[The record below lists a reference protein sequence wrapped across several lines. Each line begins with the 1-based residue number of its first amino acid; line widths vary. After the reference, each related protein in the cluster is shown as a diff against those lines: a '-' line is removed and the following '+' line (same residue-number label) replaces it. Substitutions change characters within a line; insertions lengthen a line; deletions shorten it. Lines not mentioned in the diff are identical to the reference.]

1 MNLKYNNYL
10 DILILQD
17 NNISDYSFEL
27 LLKNIPPT
35 VKKFDI
41 SRNTNLTVKS
51 YELMEE
57 LLVKRKFPV
66 NQLIMEGNEFGDE
79 GCRVI
84 CNIVLKMKTI
94 TILNLSKNSI
104 TCAGADY
111 LAVLLRRKDIHL
123 KALLIHWNKIL
134 GRGSGVLAKAIEDNI
149 SVQIFDASFNSFG
162 SSPIWHHSMNNID
175 MKNPQMI
182 SDHNSTSNEEENG
195 L

>member
-1 MNLKYNNYL
+1 M
-10 DILILQD
+10 
-17 NNISDYSFEL
+17 

-41 SRNTNLTVKS
+41 SRNPSLTIKS

-66 NQLIMEGNEFGDE
+66 TQLILEGNEFGDE

-84 CNIVLKMKTI
+84 CNIVLKMKSI

-111 LAVLLRRKDIHL
+111 LAVLLRRKDIGL

-149 SVQIFDASFNSFG
+149 SLQIFDASFNSFG
-162 SSPIWHHSMNNID
+162 SSPVWHQSMNNID
-175 MKNPQMI
+175 MKNP
-182 SDHNSTSNEEENG
+182 
-195 L
+195 